1 MQGVAAKNDAS
12 DDLSRARASV
22 TGQTTIAA
30 ATATTSLPNGSIVT
44 ALFAGA
50 LFLSAFLLFVL
61 EPMVAT
67 SILPTLGGTPMVW
80 NTRLRGSEVVDL
92 VEAEAA
98 RDDRFKW
105 ALEDLDRCEGFAAGF
120 HIYAPDE
127 AWAEDARE
135 LLEAI
140 DAILPEQSRI
150 VLLADRVH
158 TGEPFLACLDE
169 LQWY

>member
-12 DDLSRARASV
+12 YDLSRARASV

-30 ATATTSLPNGSIVT
+30 STATTSLNGRIVT
-44 ALFAGA
+44 ALLDGA

-61 EPMVAT
+61 EPMVAK

-98 RDDRFKW
+98 RNAGSSGLSARLGSLRW
-105 ALEDLDRCEGFAAGF
+105 VCRPMSWSALS
-120 HIYAPDE
+120 P
-127 AWAEDARE
+127 
-135 LLEAI
+135 
-140 DAILPEQSRI
+140 
-150 VLLADRVH
+150 
-158 TGEPFLACLDE
+158 
-169 LQWY
+169 